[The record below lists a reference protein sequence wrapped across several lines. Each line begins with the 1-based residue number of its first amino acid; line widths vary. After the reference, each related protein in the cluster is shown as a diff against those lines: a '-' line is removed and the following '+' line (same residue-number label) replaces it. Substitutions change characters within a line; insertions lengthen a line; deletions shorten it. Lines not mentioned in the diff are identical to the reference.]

1 MNPRSFTI
9 MDSDSQ
15 VTKVIQSSAETVAE
29 LKRDLRANGFSVEN
43 KTIQEGVTGIE
54 FKTDDAI
61 LPHDVPYNGTITND
75 LVFRLTKAQKHI
87 NSGAMSR
94 AEAYA
99 EIKRLGLGDEC
110 KKSFGKNFTQ
120 CSTSDLIY
128 IIERAVKKGASAPTP
143 APERKEEKPA
153 STTGESQAPAPAQSC
168 SKADAGKCKATTA
181 LMKLTSCLVNSGNLS
196 LADGKAVAEIAG
208 AELPTPQGSIYSKAE
223 LDNMFR
229 GMGK

>member
-29 LKRDLRANGFSVEN
+29 LKRDLRAAGFNIEN
-43 KTIQEGVTGIE
+43 KTIQEGITGIE
-54 FKTDDAI
+54 FKTNDAI

-94 AEAYA
+94 AAAYA

-110 KKSFGKNFTQ
+110 KKKFGKNFTQ
-120 CSTSDLIY
+120 CSTSDLISV
-128 IIERAVKKGASAPTP
+128 IEKAMKKNAPAP
-143 APERKEEKPA
+143 APEKKEEKPA
-153 STTGESQAPAPAQSC
+153 STAEGTQAPTHSC
-168 SKADAGKCKATTA
+168 SKADAGKCKAITA
-181 LMKLTSCLVNSGNLS
+181 LMKLTSCLVDNGHLS

-208 AELPTPQGSIYSKAE
+208 AELPTPQGNIYSKAE

>member
-1 MNPRSFTI
+1 

-29 LKRDLRANGFSVEN
+29 LKRDLRAAGFNVEN

-94 AEAYA
+94 PEAYA
-99 EIKRLGLGDEC
+99 KVKELGIAEDIKKR
-110 KKSFGKNFTQ
+110 FGKNFTQ
-120 CSTSDLIY
+120 CSTSDLISA
-128 IIERAVKKGASAPTP
+128 IDKAMKKGAPAP
-143 APERKEEKPA
+143 APEKKEEEKPA
-153 STTGESQAPAPAQSC
+153 STASKSEPSAPSC
-168 SKADAGKCKATTA
+168 AKAEAGKCKAITA
-181 LMKLTSCLVNSGNLS
+181 LMKLTSCLVDNGHLS

>member
-9 MDSDSQ
+9 MDSDTQ
-15 VTKVIQSSAETVAE
+15 VTKVIQSSAQTVAE
-29 LKRDLRANGFSVEN
+29 LKRDLRANGFNVEN

-99 EIKRLGLGDEC
+99 EIKRLNLNDEC
-110 KKSFGKNFTQ
+110 KKKFGKNFTQ
-120 CSTSDLIY
+120 CATSDLIFV
-128 IIERAVKKGASAPTP
+128 INNATKKGTSVS
-143 APERKEEKPA
+143 EEKEEKPA
-153 STTGESQAPAPAQSC
+153 TVEKAQASASAPAQGGSN
-168 SKADAGKCKATTA
+168 SNNGKCKAIDA
-181 LMKLTSCLVNSGNLS
+181 LMKLTSCLVDNGHLS
-196 LADGKAVAEIAG
+196 LADGKEIAKIAG
-208 AELPTPQGSIYSKAE
+208 AELPTPKGSIYSKAE

>member
-1 MNPRSFTI
+1 MNPRNFTI

-15 VTKVIQSSAETVAE
+15 VTRVIQSSAETVAE
-29 LKRDLRANGFSVEN
+29 LKRDLRAAGFNVEN

-94 AEAYA
+94 PEAYRA
-99 EIKRLGLGDEC
+99 IKELNIADDI
-110 KKSFGKNFTQ
+110 KKKYGKNFTQ
-120 CSTSDLIY
+120 CSTSDLIKA
-128 IIERAVKKGASAPTP
+128 IKDATHEDVVCAPAPKEEKAPASAP
-143 APERKEEKPA
+143 
-153 STTGESQAPAPAQSC
+153 AQKC
-168 SKADAGKCKATTA
+168 SKTDNNCNCNATAA
-181 LMKLTSCLVNSGNLS
+181 LAKLTSCLVNNGLLS
-196 LADGKAVAEIAG
+196 LVDGKEVARIAG
-208 AELPTPQGSIYSKAE
+208 VELPAPQGSIYSKAE

-229 GMGK
+229 GMSK

>member
-29 LKRDLRANGFSVEN
+29 LKRDLRANGFNVDN

-87 NSGAMSR
+87 NSGVMSR
-94 AEAYA
+94 PEAYA
-99 EIKRLGLGDEC
+99 KIKELGLGDHI
-110 KKSFGKNFTQ
+110 KNVYGKNFTQ
-120 CSTSDLIY
+120 CSTNILIDAIKEAEY
-128 IIERAVKKGASAPTP
+128 NIKGASLKK
-143 APERKEEKPA
+143 EKKEEKQP
-153 STTGESQAPAPAQSC
+153 THSC
-168 SKADAGKCKATTA
+168 TKADAGKCKAITA
-181 LMKLTSCLVNSGNLS
+181 LMKLTSCLIDNGHLS

-208 AELPTPQGSIYSKAE
+208 VELPTPQGSIYSKAE
-223 LDNMFR
+223 LDNMFK